1 MLINRHIFGHE
12 QKLAHADNLLKAQ
25 PSSFLQEMFFLDLL
39 QKKENWGHMFQY
51 ADWVALLDSACNA
64 KAYKEIFSHHL
75 MW

>member
-39 QKKENWGHMFQY
+39 QKRKIE
-51 ADWVALLDSACNA
+51 DTC
-64 KAYKEIFSHHL
+64 FSMQIGLH
-75 MW
+75 